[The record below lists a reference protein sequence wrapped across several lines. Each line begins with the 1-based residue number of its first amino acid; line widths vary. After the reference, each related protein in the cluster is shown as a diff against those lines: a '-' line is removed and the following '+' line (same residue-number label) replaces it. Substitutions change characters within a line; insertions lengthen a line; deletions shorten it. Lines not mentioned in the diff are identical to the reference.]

1 MGPWGAKTQLLAKS
15 RQRWGVQNLQIIIA
29 INFFREQSPKE
40 FNSSW
45 DSVGQVFYD
54 AYEQKYII
62 SIKIIAHISEKEFS
76 ML

>member
-1 MGPWGAKTQLLAKS
+1 MPRSNYWQKVGNEEGRKIDILLLQL
-15 RQRWGVQNLQIIIA
+15 I
-29 INFFREQSPKE
+29 FFREQSPKE

-45 DSVGQVFYD
+45 DSVAQVFYD

-62 SIKIIAHISEKEFS
+62 SIKIVAHISEKEFS